1 MDVLYYSNFCKHS
14 QKLVQT
20 LAKANMSD
28 KISFVNIDKRKR
40 DPVTNQTFVV
50 LENGNSVLL
59 PPNITNVPSL
69 LLIKQQYKVL
79 SGGDDILKHYHPQLK
94 AQSEKALRHVGGEP
108 NGYSLTGAPMNI
120 MSEKFTLYSMT
131 PEELSAKGRS
141 GTRPLYNY
149 TPASEDIQFIETP
162 PETYKPD
169 KVSTSVTIDS
179 LQQKRMDEISSI

>member
-1 MDVLYYSNFCKHS
+1 
-14 QKLVQT
+14 VQT

-40 DPVTNQTFVV
+40 DSVTNQTFIL
-50 LENGNSVLL
+50 LENGNTLIL
-59 PPNITNVPSL
+59 PPNITSVPSL
-69 LLIKQQYKVL
+69 LLIKHQYKVI

-94 AQSEKALRHVGGEP
+94 SQSEKAVRQAGGEP
-108 NGYSLTGAPMNI
+108 SGFSLMGAPMNI
-120 MSEKFTLYSMT
+120 VSEKFTLYSMT

-141 GTRPLYNY
+141 NSRPLYNY
-149 TPASEDIQFIETP
+149 TPAAEDIQFIETP

-179 LQQKRMDEISSI
+179 LQQKRIDEISAPTTI

>member
-28 KISFVNIDKRKR
+28 KISFVNIDKRKK
-40 DPVTNQTFVV
+40 DVATNQTFIL
-50 LENGNSVLL
+50 LENGNTLIL
-59 PPNITNVPSL
+59 PPNITSVPSL
-69 LLIKQQYKVL
+69 LLIKQQYKVI
-79 SGGDDILKHYHPQLK
+79 SGGEDILKHYHPQLK
-94 AQSEKALRHVGGEP
+94 IQSEKVLRHTGGEP
-108 NGYSLTGAPMNI
+108 SGYSLTGAPMNI
-120 MSEKFTLYSMT
+120 VSEKYTLYSMT
-131 PEELSAKGRS
+131 SEELSAKGRG

-149 TPASEDIQFIETP
+149 TPATEEIQFIETP

-179 LQQKRMDEISSI
+179 LQQKRMDEISII